1 MAPPAGQIRPAK
13 YLASF
18 VLIVVALYALVFL
31 TGNGS
36 AKPKLGIDLQ
46 GGTIVTLT
54 ARQEDGQQPSEEA
67 LNRARDLIEVRVN
80 GLGVSGAEV
89 VRDGNNLT
97 ITVPGADSEGAKG
110 LGQTARLAFR
120 KVVGQ
125 PIPAAMPQQPQS
137 STPPSST
144 PPSGSNTAPPSQT
157 ASPPSSSNAP
167 AGRPAPNLA
176 AQPSSTPPPPSST
189 AASTPPSTPSA
200 PSNVDPKVAKEI
212 QEAKALRQSTDQQIL
227 SQAALMLDCSQPDP
241 LRGNDDLDK
250 PLVTCDEK
258 GEFKYVLAPVNPAA
272 GDTTVKPDDYANYS
286 RLTGEDINNA
296 AANSNPN
303 GTGYVVNL
311 DFKTEGGTK
320 WAKFTAAN
328 VQQAVAVVLDG
339 EVMSAPTIQ
348 SAIEGG
354 STEISG
360 KFTLKEAQNLAN
372 TLKYGALPLSFDA
385 SEAQTISPTLGLQS
399 LKAGLIAGGIGLA
412 LVFVYCMFYYR
423 LLGIMTILSLALSGV
438 IVYGVLVLLGRW
450 IGFTLD
456 LAGIAGFIVAIGIT
470 ADSFI
475 VFFERLKDEVREGR
489 TFRSAVPRA
498 WVRSRRTILS
508 ADAVSFIAAAV
519 LYVIAVGQVKG
530 FAFTLGMSTVLDLV
544 VVFLVTHPLVGD
556 GVEVQVPVQPEAVR
570 PGRRPAR
577 GCVPPPRR
585 HRRQVRCREGG
596 LTWAT
601 CSPPLCRATARS
613 TSSASASAGTSSSII
628 LLVCIGSMVFNGFNL
643 GIDFKGGTKISL
655 PSVSASG
662 QTISTA
668 NVEER
673 YAKALPGKKPNA
685 VQAVGTGDSASIQIK
700 SPALTITRS
709 RR

>member
-1 MAPPAGQIRPAK
+1 MRPAK

-54 ARQEDGQQPSEEA
+54 ARQVDGAQPSEEA
-67 LNRARDLIEVRVN
+67 LDRARDLIEVRVN

-89 VRDGNNLT
+89 VRDGSNLT

-110 LGQTARLAFR
+110 LGQTARLSFR
-120 KVVGQ
+120 KVLGQ
-125 PIPAAMPQQPQS
+125 PIPAGAAPNTEPPSS
-137 STPPSST
+137 STPPSSGTST
-144 PPSGSNTAPPSQT
+144 PPSSGQTVAP
-157 ASPPSSSNAP
+157 PPSSGAP
-167 AGRPAPNLA
+167 QGRPAPNLA
-176 AQPSSTPPPPSST
+176 AQPSSTPPSSSSAPSS
-189 AASTPPSTPSA
+189 STPPSTPSA
-200 PSNVDPKVAKEI
+200 PSNVDPKLAKEI
-212 QEAKALRQSTDQQIL
+212 QEAKALRQATDQSIL
-227 SQAALMLDCSQPDP
+227 QQAALMLDCSKPDP

-250 PLVTCDEK
+250 PLVTCGEK
-258 GEFKYVLAPVNPAA
+258 GAYKYILAPVNPPKE
-272 GDTTVKPDDYANYS
+272 DTQTKPDDYSTYS
-286 RLTGEDINNA
+286 RLSGEDINSA
-296 AANSNPN
+296 AANKNPN

-311 DFKTEGGTK
+311 DFKSDGGIK
-320 WAKFTAAN
+320 WGKFTSAN

-348 SAIEGG
+348 SAITGG

-360 KFTLKEAQNLAN
+360 KFTLKEAQSLAN
-372 TLKYGALPLSFDA
+372 TLKYGALPLSFDS

-544 VVFLVTHPLVGD
+544 VVFLVTHPLV
-556 GVEVQVPVQPEAVR
+556 AVASKSKFLSN
-570 PGRRPAR
+570 PNLSGLGGAA
-577 GCVPPPRR
+577 
-585 HRRQVRCREGG
+585 REG
-596 LTWAT
+596 AAH
-601 CSPPLCRATARS
+601 RAAVTGKP
-613 TSSASASAGTSSSII
+613 GT
-628 LLVCIGSMVFNGFNL
+628 V
-643 GIDFKGGTKISL
+643 KE
-655 PSVSASG
+655 A
-662 QTISTA
+662 
-668 NVEER
+668 
-673 YAKALPGKKPNA
+673 
-685 VQAVGTGDSASIQIK
+685 
-700 SPALTITRS
+700 
-709 RR
+709 

>member
-46 GGTIVTLT
+46 GGTLVTLT
-54 ARQEDGQQPSEEA
+54 ARQEDGAQPSEEA

-89 VRDGNNLT
+89 VRDGNNLV

-120 KVVGQ
+120 KVIGQ
-125 PIPAAMPQQPQS
+125 PVPAGTPATAPTSSGTAPS
-137 STPPSST
+137 GTASTPPS
-144 PPSGSNTAPPSQT
+144 APPSQSAGT
-157 ASPPSSSNAP
+157 PSSSNAP
-167 AGRPAPNLA
+167 QGRPAPNLA
-176 AQPSSTPPPPSST
+176 AQPSSAPPSSS
-189 AASTPPSTPSA
+189 AAPSSSSAPASTPSA
-200 PSNVDPKVAKEI
+200 PSNVDPKIAKEI
-212 QEAKALRQSTDQQIL
+212 QEAKAVRQSTDPQVLQ
-227 SQAALMLDCSQPDP
+227 QAALLLDCSKADP

-258 GEFKYVLAPVNPAA
+258 GEFKYTLAPVNPPKE
-272 GDTTVKPDDYANYS
+272 DTQTKPDDYTNYS

-296 AANSNPN
+296 AANNNPN

-311 DFKTEGGTK
+311 DFKSEGGTK
-320 WAKFTAAN
+320 WAAFTSAN

-348 SAIEGG
+348 SAIAGG

-360 KFTLKEAQNLAN
+360 KFTLKEATNLAN
-372 TLKYGALPLSFDA
+372 TLKYGALPLSFDS

-423 LLGIMTILSLALSGV
+423 LLGILTILSLVLSGV
-438 IVYGVLVLLGRW
+438 IIYAVLVLLGRL

-544 VVFLVTHPLVGD
+544 VVFLVTHPLVALASKSKFLSNPSLSGL
-556 GVEVQVPVQPEAVR
+556 GGA
-570 PGRRPAR
+570 A
-577 GCVPPPRR
+577 
-585 HRRQVRCREGG
+585 REGAAHRA
-596 LTWAT
+596 AT
-601 CSPPLCRATARS
+601 TGKTTAVKE
-613 TSSASASAGTSSSII
+613 A
-628 LLVCIGSMVFNGFNL
+628 
-643 GIDFKGGTKISL
+643 
-655 PSVSASG
+655 
-662 QTISTA
+662 
-668 NVEER
+668 
-673 YAKALPGKKPNA
+673 
-685 VQAVGTGDSASIQIK
+685 
-700 SPALTITRS
+700 
-709 RR
+709 